1 MKNYKKEKLYIVKKM
16 KSLIKKLIKFEKL
29 RRKL

>member
-1 MKNYKKEKLYIVKKM
+1 MKYDKKEKLYIVKKM